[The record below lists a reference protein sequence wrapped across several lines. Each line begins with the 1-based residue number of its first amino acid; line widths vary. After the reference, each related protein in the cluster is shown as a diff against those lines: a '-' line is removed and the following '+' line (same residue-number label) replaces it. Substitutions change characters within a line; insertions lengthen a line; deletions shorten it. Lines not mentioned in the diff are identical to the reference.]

1 MLSSRM
7 MSVRLWSRR
16 YWLAERK
23 WRICTAV
30 VDNGPLAIKRLGPMV
45 DFFEIRIDLIG
56 SSWRELVAGLPR
68 PWIACNRRSEEGGR
82 WQGSEPDRISEL
94 IGAVGLGASIMDI
107 ELATPGVE
115 ALLNDVKGRVEL
127 LVSYHNLDETPSFE
141 AMKDIVERQLSAGA
155 DICKVVTT
163 ARSFADNIA
172 ILQLISNY
180 PDRKIIAFAMG
191 PQGYLSRVLSP
202 LVGGYLTYASV
213 EAGRESAAG
222 QVAIDDLR
230 SIYQLMEDIP

>member
-1 MLSSRM
+1 
-7 MSVRLWSRR
+7 
-16 YWLAERK
+16 LAEGN
-23 WRICTAV
+23 WRICASI
-30 VDNGPLAIKRLGPMV
+30 VDNDLKAVERAGPMV

-56 SSWRELVAGLPR
+56 SVWRELVTGLPG
-68 PWIACNRRSEEGGR
+68 PWIACNRRNEEGGR
-82 WQGSEPDRISEL
+82 WQGSESDRISEL
-94 IGAVGLGASIMDI
+94 IAAVDMGAAILDI

-115 ALLNDVKGRVEL
+115 SVLREVKDRVEL
-127 LVSYHNLDETPSFE
+127 LMSYHNLDETPSFE
-141 AMKDIVERQLSAGA
+141 AMNDIVERQLLAGA

-172 ILQLISNY
+172 ILQLISSY

-213 EAGRESAAG
+213 EEGRESAAG
-222 QVAIDDLR
+222 QIAIGDLR